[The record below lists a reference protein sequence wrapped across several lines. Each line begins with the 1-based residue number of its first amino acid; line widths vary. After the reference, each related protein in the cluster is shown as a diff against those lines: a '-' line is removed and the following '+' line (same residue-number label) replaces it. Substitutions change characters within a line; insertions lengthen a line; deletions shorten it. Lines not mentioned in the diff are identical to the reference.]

1 MILNDYYEL
10 IRENFNLS
18 DSKTRQCIIAL
29 EDAEQNQVLSALAN
43 ALYDKIIKKV
53 DQIDFGTIPQSRGDI
68 TKVDGFENTVECLN
82 IMRRLVTEYHED
94 TKVVDTVLG
103 AIENVRSRRSTFV
116 KGFAMNLELPM
127 VMYNLVVMAI
137 EQSVSFL
144 IAVCIQYIK
153 DPETDSM
160 KSALDKVAYKNAKDN
175 MIYKQL
181 ELFNTSCATKE
192 LDKTFETVFKR
203 GGKISESSENEIE
216 DCGGGVNTI
225 IINVGKGAGAKGI
238 KPGCS
243 PFKKFDDEEE
253 KDKEKEEEPENK
265 EIPIHGG
272 YDNASTLSQDQEPVE
287 EFVGASI
294 AAGALLGAIS
304 KAGIAAAVIG
314 GAAFALKEAR
324 FLLKVIIP
332 FMRNIVYYFI
342 HSVTKVS
349 DYFAI
354 QAQFIEANAYKLKYS
369 TNSGL
374 SDEKKEK
381 VVKKQLKWAE
391 RFRNLANKI
400 AISNK
405 KASNE
410 AQKDIKDDENEK
422 ITVGDGDD
430 KGSDSTG
437 GVFSYA

>member
-29 EDAEQNQVLSALAN
+29 EDSEQNQVLSALAN

-82 IMRRLVTEYHED
+82 IMRRLVTEYRED

-103 AIENVRSRRSTFV
+103 AIENIRSRRSTFV

-243 PFKKFDDEEE
+243 PFKKFDDEE

-354 QAQFIEANAYKLKYS
+354 QAQFIEVNAYRLKYS

-374 SDEKKEK
+374 SDEKKEA

-391 RFRNLANKI
+391 RFRSLANKI

-410 AQKDIKDDENEK
+410 AQKDIKDDEDEK
-422 ITVGDGDD
+422 ITVGGD
-430 KGSDSTG
+430 KSSG
-437 GVFSYA
+437 GGIFSYA